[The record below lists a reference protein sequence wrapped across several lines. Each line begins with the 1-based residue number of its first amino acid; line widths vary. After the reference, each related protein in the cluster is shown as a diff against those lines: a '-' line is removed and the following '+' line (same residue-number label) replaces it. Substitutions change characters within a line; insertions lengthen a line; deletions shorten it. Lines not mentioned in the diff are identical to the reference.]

1 MWPVARDNSRLPGFR
16 TWRRFQEMEENGFEP
31 RIVAFLCNWCT
42 YAAADAAGISRMEQP
57 LNVDVIRVMCSGRID
72 PSFVLKAFLEGADG
86 VIVSGCHPPGDCH
99 YGEGNYKTFRRMP
112 LLERLL
118 EQYGIEKDRFHWG
131 WISAAEA
138 PQWAELTRN
147 FTSKIKALGPL
158 DWRGY
163 LKETE
168 SKEA

>member
-1 MWPVARDNSRLPGFR
+1 
-16 TWRRFQEMEENGFEP
+16 MEKKREFEP
-31 RIVAFLCNWCT
+31 RIIAFLCNWCT
-42 YAAADAAGISRMEQP
+42 YAAADAAGISRMSQP
-57 LNVDVIRVMCSGRID
+57 LNVDVIRVMCSGRVD

-118 EQYGIEKDRFHWG
+118 EQYGIEEERFWWG

-138 PQWAELTRN
+138 PKWAELTREM
-147 FTSKIKALGPL
+147 TEKIRELGPL
-158 DWRGY
+158 DWRGR
-163 LKETE
+163 LEQME
-168 SKEA
+168 IEGV

>member
-1 MWPVARDNSRLPGFR
+1 M
-16 TWRRFQEMEENGFEP
+16 Q
-31 RIVAFLCNWCT
+31 
-42 YAAADAAGISRMEQP
+42 QP

-99 YGEGNYKTFRRMP
+99 YSEGNYKAFRRMP

-118 EQYGIEKDRFHWG
+118 QDYGVEKERFHWG

-138 PQWAELTRN
+138 PKWAQLTRE
-147 FTSKIKALGPL
+147 FTNRIKELGPL
-158 DWRGY
+158 DWKGY
-163 LKETE
+163 LNEMGSE
-168 SKEA
+168 EARRPWLGNHE

>member
-1 MWPVARDNSRLPGFR
+1 MA
-16 TWRRFQEMEENGFEP
+16 QNGFEP
-31 RIVAFLCNWCT
+31 HIVAFLCNWCT
-42 YAAADAAGISRMEQP
+42 YAAADAAGISRMQQP

-72 PSFVLKAFLEGADG
+72 PSFVLMAFLEGADG

-118 EQYGIEKDRFHWG
+118 QDYGIEKERFHWG

-138 PQWAELTRN
+138 PKWAQLTKE
-147 FTSKIKALGPL
+147 FTSRIKELGPL
-158 DWRGY
+158 EWKGY
-163 LKETE
+163 LKEME
-168 SKEA
+168 SEEA

>member
-1 MWPVARDNSRLPGFR
+1 MA
-16 TWRRFQEMEENGFEP
+16 ENGFEP
-31 RIVAFLCNWCT
+31 RIIAFLCNWCT
-42 YAAADAAGISRMEQP
+42 YAAADAAGISRMQQP

-99 YGEGNYKTFRRMP
+99 YGKGNYKTFRRMP

-118 EQYGIEKDRFHWG
+118 QDYGVEKERFHWG

-138 PQWAELTRN
+138 PKWAQLTRE
-147 FTSKIKALGPL
+147 FTNRIKELGPL
-158 DWRGY
+158 DWKGY
-163 LKETE
+163 LNEMGSE
-168 SKEA
+168 EA

>member
-1 MWPVARDNSRLPGFR
+1 
-16 TWRRFQEMEENGFEP
+16 MEEKGFEP

-57 LNVDVIRVMCSGRID
+57 LNVDVIRVMCSGRVD

-118 EQYGIEKDRFHWG
+118 QQYGIEEERFRWG

-138 PQWAELTRN
+138 PKWAQLTRKM
-147 FTSKIKALGPL
+147 TERIRELGPL
-158 DWRGY
+158 DWRGR
-163 LKETE
+163 LEQME
-168 SKEA
+168 IEGV

>member
-1 MWPVARDNSRLPGFR
+1 MV
-16 TWRRFQEMEENGFEP
+16 ENGFEP

-42 YAAADAAGISRMEQP
+42 YAAADAAGISRLQQP

-72 PSFVLKAFLEGADG
+72 PSFVLKAFAEGADG

-118 EQYGIEKDRFHWG
+118 QEYGIEKERFHWG
-131 WISAAEA
+131 WISGAEA
-138 PQWAELTRN
+138 PKWARLTRE
-147 FTSKIKALGPL
+147 FTRRIKELGPL
-158 DWRGY
+158 NWKGY
-163 LKETE
+163 LKEME
-168 SKEA
+168 SEEA